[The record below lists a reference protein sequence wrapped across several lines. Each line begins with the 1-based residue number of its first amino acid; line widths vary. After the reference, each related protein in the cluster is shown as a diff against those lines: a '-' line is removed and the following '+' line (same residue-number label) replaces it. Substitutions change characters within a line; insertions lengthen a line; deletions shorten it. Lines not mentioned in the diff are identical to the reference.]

1 MGVFARAC
9 VCACVMFHVCLCV
22 CLQSHLESD
31 VQKAKVDCLRVSN
44 TLEEYMLSFERKKVQ
59 DYKV

>member
-1 MGVFARAC
+1 MIDSVC
-9 VCACVMFHVCLCV
+9 VCVLLCCVRA
-22 CLQSHLESD
+22 QSQLESD

>member
-1 MGVFARAC
+1 MIDSVC
-9 VCACVMFHVCLCV
+9 VCVRVCMCVLLCCV
-22 CLQSHLESD
+22 RAQSQLESD

>member
-1 MGVFARAC
+1 MR
-9 VCACVMFHVCLCV
+9 VCAHIRVCVLLCCV
-22 CLQSHLESD
+22 HAQSQLESD